1 MVTDAGSFEIR
12 LFSGGDNIAFMFEE
26 DTPVTLD
33 LAKLRAATPRIL
45 ERYRVPADR
54 YLK

>member
-1 MVTDAGSFEIR
+1 MVENCKDKYIT
-12 LFSGGDNIAFMFEE
+12 FMFEE

-33 LAKLRAATPRIL
+33 LVKLRAATPRIL
-45 ERYRVPADR
+45 ERYRISADR